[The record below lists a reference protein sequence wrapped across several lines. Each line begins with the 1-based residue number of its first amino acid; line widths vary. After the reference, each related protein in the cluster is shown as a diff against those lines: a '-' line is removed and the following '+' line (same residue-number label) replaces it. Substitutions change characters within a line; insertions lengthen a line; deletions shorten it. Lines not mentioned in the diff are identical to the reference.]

1 MFRKQV
7 PSHPSHKL
15 KRMSRKMS
23 RNQDDIQFI
32 KYVARLDVQFI
43 KQIPMHHRDRIE
55 RMVEDREVKFIK

>member
-1 MFRKQV
+1 
-7 PSHPSHKL
+7 
-15 KRMSRKMS
+15 MS